1 MRQLLILLS
10 LFVCASS
17 LASESDTSSLD
28 TLTVKPVNVPEW
40 FVMDGQLEPVDKGT
54 VSAQTSGRVSA
65 ITVDVNDVVPMGH
78 LLIEITNTSQTAGLD
93 QAKAAVKAAEA
104 RFTDAERQRQRMV
117 TLVKDG
123 SISKREY
130 DAAVTASEAAS
141 SALKQA
147 KAELVQASENL
158 GYTRVVAPYAGI
170 VSNRYVSL
178 GETVNPGQ
186 QLLSGYAFE
195 HMRVVASLPTRYVDQ
210 LKEDTPLKVTF
221 QNGQSLM
228 LPTHELFQ
236 FADPNSHSFT
246 LRANLP
252 KQDTPVWRN
261 GVWVKL
267 AMPLAEKPKLL
278 VPDSAVLR
286 HSELSAV
293 YVSADKGFV
302 LRQVRL
308 GLISDGQV
316 EILSGLNDGEKI
328 AKDAYAVI
336 AKQGGHY
343 AP

>member
-1 MRQLLILLS
+1 MRHLLILLS
-10 LFVCASS
+10 VILCVSS
-17 LASESDTSSLD
+17 IAAESESSALE
-28 TLTVKPVNVPEW
+28 TLVVKPVNVPDW
-40 FVMDGQLEPVDKGT
+40 FVMDGHLEPVDKGT

-65 ITVDVNDVVPMGH
+65 ISVDVNDVVPEGH

-104 RFTDAERQRQRMV
+104 RFADAERQRQRMV
-117 TLVKDG
+117 KLVKDG

-130 DAAVTASEAAS
+130 DSAVTESEAAAS
-141 SALKQA
+141 VLKQA
-147 KAELVQASENL
+147 KAELTQASENL
-158 GYTRVVAPYAGI
+158 GYTRINAPYAGI
-170 VSNRYVSL
+170 VSERFVSL

-186 QLLSGYAFE
+186 PLLSGYAFKK
-195 HMRVVASLPTRYVDQ
+195 MRVVASLPARYVEQ
-210 LKEDTPLKVTF
+210 LKDTTPLKVTF
-221 QNGQSLM
+221 PNGDSISL
-228 LPTHELFQ
+228 PEHELFQ
-236 FADPNSHSFT
+236 FSDPASHSFT

-252 KQDTPVWRN
+252 TQETPVWRN
-261 GVWVKL
+261 GIWVKL
-267 AMPLAEKPKLL
+267 AMPLNEKPKLMI
-278 VPDSAVLR
+278 PDSAVLR

-293 YVSADKGFV
+293 YVATEKGFI

-308 GLISDGQV
+308 GRMSEGLV